1 MKSWLAVFFAS
12 LLVLL
17 SGCSYLN
24 TASDTLD
31 YVKEATNYLDKIENF
46 AAETPPLIKQ
56 VIDTPSAAD
65 ELTAKL
71 QQMKDDI
78 QSFNT
83 LDVPEPVNG
92 FHQEIIEQNNLLTQQ
107 IDFYLNAIKEGKLDP
122 STLKTS
128 ELLQPVQEITSI
140 IEQIQKLGAQVNE
153 TLGA

>member
-1 MKSWLAVFFAS
+1 LKRWLTVFSAS
-12 LLVLL
+12 LLLLL

-31 YVKEATNYLDKIENF
+31 YVKEATNYLARVDNF
-46 AAETPPLIKQ
+46 AAETPPLNKQ
-56 VIDTPSAAD
+56 VLDNQTGAD

-71 QQMKDDI
+71 QQMKNDI

-83 LDVPEPVNG
+83 LDVPETVNG

-107 IDFYLNAIKEGKLDP
+107 IDLYLNDIKDGKLNP
-122 STLKTS
+122 TTLENI
-128 ELLQPVQEITSI
+128 ELLQPVQEITFI
-140 IEQIQKLGAQVNE
+140 IEQIQKLGAQVYE

>member
-1 MKSWLAVFFAS
+1 LKRWLTVFSAS
-12 LLVLL
+12 ILLLL

-31 YVKEATNYLDKIENF
+31 YVKEATNYLARVDNF
-46 AAETPPLIKQ
+46 AAETPPLNKQ
-56 VIDTPSAAD
+56 VLDNQTGAD

-71 QQMKDDI
+71 QQMKNDI

-83 LDVPEPVNG
+83 LDVPETVNG

-107 IDFYLNAIKEGKLDP
+107 IDLYLNDIKDGKLDP
-122 STLKTS
+122 TTLENI
-128 ELLQPVQEITSI
+128 ELLQPVQEITFI
-140 IEQIQKLGAQVNE
+140 IEQIQKLGAQVYE

>member
-1 MKSWLAVFFAS
+1 MKRWLTVFSAS
-12 LLVLL
+12 LLLLL

-31 YVKEATNYLDKIENF
+31 YVKEATSYAATLDNF

-56 VIDTPSAAD
+56 VLDNQAEAN
-65 ELTAKL
+65 ELTAQL
-71 QQMKDDI
+71 QQMKNEI

-83 LDVPEPVNG
+83 LDVPETVKG

-107 IDFYLNAIKEGKLDP
+107 IDLYLKDLKDGKLNP
-122 STLKTS
+122 STLDNSK
-128 ELLQPVQEITSI
+128 LLQPVQEITTI
-140 IEQIQKLGAQVNE
+140 IVQIQKLGAQVNE

>member
-1 MKSWLAVFFAS
+1 MKRWLTVFSAG
-12 LLVLL
+12 LLLLL

-31 YVKEATNYLDKIENF
+31 YVKEATNYLAKVDNF

-56 VIDTPSAAD
+56 VLDNQTATD

-71 QQMKDDI
+71 QQMKKDI

-83 LDVPEPVNG
+83 LDVPETVNG

-107 IDFYLNAIKEGKLDP
+107 IDLYLNDIKDGKLDS
-122 STLKTS
+122 STLENT

>member
-1 MKSWLAVFFAS
+1 MKRWLTVFSAG
-12 LLVLL
+12 LLLLL

-31 YVKEATNYLDKIENF
+31 YVKEATNYLAKVDNF

-56 VIDTPSAAD
+56 VLDNQTATD
-65 ELTAKL
+65 ELKAKL
-71 QQMKDDI
+71 QQMKKDI

-83 LDVPEPVNG
+83 LDVPETVNG

-107 IDFYLNAIKEGKLDP
+107 IDLYLNDIKDGKLDS
-122 STLKTS
+122 STLENT

>member
-1 MKSWLAVFFAS
+1 MKRWLTVFSAS
-12 LLVLL
+12 LVLLL

-31 YVKEATNYLDKIENF
+31 HVKEATNYLAKVNNF

-56 VIDTPSAAD
+56 AIDNQTAAD

-71 QQMKDDI
+71 QQMKNDI

-83 LDVPEPVNG
+83 LGVPETVNG

-107 IDFYLNAIKEGKLDP
+107 IDRYLNDIKDGKLDP
-122 STLKTS
+122 TTLENTD
-128 ELLQPVQEITSI
+128 LLQPVQEITSI